1 MSHTKCFL
9 RLPEELAT
17 KYKLSIYNIYLDET
31 RGLVYNTVTQAVSEF
46 DDKVLCADDLL
57 DLVECGFIVPVEKDE
72 KEALRDEYN
81 HRNEFSDELH
91 LIIALTLDCQFRCVY
106 CYEKHPCVY
115 MNESIKSAVIDMV
128 HSYVK
133 AGKNISVVWYGGEP
147 MLDYESIKKLTHEFQ
162 RICSTYGVQYTASMI
177 SNGYAFSEES
187 IMELDGLSIASVQI
201 TVDGMKAIHESRR
214 PMINGE
220 GSFECIVKNMMDIEH
235 NTNTEVHLRINV
247 DKDNI
252 QSAYELVT
260 YLKEIGLTEIDV
272 NLGMM
277 KAFGCD
283 HVCGNEAKNLFTMR
297 EFAAEFMKFKEH
309 LSDNGFYH
317 AVEKMMPEY
326 KVNSCTMDAPNA
338 YVIDSD
344 GYVYK
349 CISKVGQKESS
360 IGNLKEGFDE
370 KAYLDADAFESEM
383 CANCKYFPICKGGCL
398 MNNKQERKECNI
410 WKFITERLLISDIDI
425 QEGNGNKEV

>member
-1 MSHTKCFL
+1 MDHTNCFL
-9 RLPEELAT
+9 KLPKELAT

-57 DLVECGFIVPVEKDE
+57 GLAECGFIVPVEKDE
-72 KEALRDEYN
+72 KEALKDEYSC
-81 HRNEFSDELH
+81 RDIFSDELH

-106 CYEKHPCVY
+106 CYENHSCVY
-115 MNESIKSAVIDMV
+115 MNESTKRAVVDMV
-128 HSYVK
+128 HSYAK
-133 AGKNISVVWYGGEP
+133 IGNNISVVWYGGEP
-147 MLDYESIKKLTHEFQ
+147 MLDFETIKTLTDEFHNV
-162 RICSTYGVQYTASMI
+162 CNKYGVEYTASMI
-177 SNGYAFSEES
+177 SNGYAFNEEN
-187 IMELDGLSIASVQI
+187 ILELNKLSIDSVQI
-201 TVDGMKAIHESRR
+201 TVDGMKTIHELRR
-214 PMINGE
+214 PLSNGE
-220 GSFECIVKNMMDIEH
+220 ASFECIINNMIAINQ

-260 YLKEIGLTEIDV
+260 FIKEIGLTEIDV

-297 EFAAEFMKFKEH
+297 EFADEFVKFKEH
-309 LSDNGFYH
+309 LIENGFYH

-326 KVNSCTMDAPNA
+326 KVNSCTMDAPKA
-338 YVIDSD
+338 YVIDPE

-349 CISKVGQKESS
+349 CISKVGQKDCS
-360 IGNLKEGFDE
+360 IGNIKEGFDE
-370 KAYLDADAFESEM
+370 KAHLNVDAFESEM
-383 CANCKYFPICKGGCL
+383 CVKCKYFPICKGGCL
-398 MNNKQERKECNI
+398 LNNQHEHKECNI
-410 WKFITERLLISDIDI
+410 WKFITERLIISDIAI
-425 QEGNGNKEV
+425 QQG